1 MERISTFAN
10 NTALMAQALK
20 VQSQLAEKQMES
32 ASGDKS
38 QDYKGVASTASQIVS
53 LESSLNRSMTY
64 VDNGELVIGRI
75 EIMQSSITA
84 LTDLASNF
92 KSDLTTAL
100 GGDNAQSTGINTIA
114 SSNLEEAAATINL
127 QVGGRYLF
135 AGSIT
140 DQQPVNVDNPPYAPI
155 ISPST
160 ADDSYYSGN
169 EDVASVLLNDNLDI
183 EYGVAGSE
191 SGFEKLL
198 RAMNIAANAS
208 EDPMDQA
215 AFEEAFELVNEA
227 IDELLII
234 QTELSVAYNTAERA
248 VDEQVDY
255 QLYAGNWLDDAKSA
269 DVGQTT
275 LELSQLEA
283 QLEASYSATT
293 KLINLSLT
301 DYI

>member
-38 QDYKGVASTASQIVS
+38 QDYKGVAQTASQIVS
-53 LESSLNRSMTY
+53 LESSINRSMTY

-75 EIMQSSITA
+75 EVMQSSITS
-84 LTDLASNF
+84 LIDLANNF
-92 KSDLTTAL
+92 KSDLTATL
-100 GGDNAQSTGINTIA
+100 GGDNASTVGINTIA
-114 SSNLEEAAATINL
+114 NSNLEEAAATINL

-135 AGSIT
+135 AGSAT
-140 DQQPVNVDNPPYAPI
+140 DQPPVSVGDPPYTAI
-155 ISPST
+155 SSPST
-160 ADDSYYSGN
+160 AQDSYYSGN
-169 EDVASVLLNDNLDI
+169 DDTASVQVNDKLNL
-183 EYGVAGSE
+183 EYGVAGSD

-198 RAMNIAANAS
+198 RAMNISANAS

-215 AFEEAFELVNEA
+215 AFEEAFELLNEA
-227 IDELLII
+227 MDELLVV
-234 QTELSVAYNTAERA
+234 QTELTVAFNTTERA
-248 VDEQVDY
+248 LDDQVDY
-255 QLYAGNWLDDAKSA
+255 QLYAGNWLDDAKTA